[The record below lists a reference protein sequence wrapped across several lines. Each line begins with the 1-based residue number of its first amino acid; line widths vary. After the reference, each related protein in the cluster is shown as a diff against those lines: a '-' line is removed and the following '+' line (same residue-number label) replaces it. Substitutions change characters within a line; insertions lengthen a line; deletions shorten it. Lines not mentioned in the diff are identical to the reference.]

1 MRLSLK
7 TKFTLAIS
15 LLVLAVVAVVSG
27 LYLGQLTKQVLRQS
41 EDRAALVA
49 RQVFFACRSAL
60 LDAAERG
67 ETPASASAADLRA
80 YVSRALDNS
89 TALNSLLES
98 AVGYTATIYEI
109 TITDQNGIVLISSDS
124 GLRGQKLALRP
135 DISSLV
141 RKQGFFQELRTLYGP
156 PQVYEYRYAFDLNQS
171 KFGDIRIG
179 MSSALIRDEISPS
192 LKKAG
197 YYALGSVLLSTFLAF
212 LVTRV
217 SLAPIDRI
225 SAQLDRISAGEF
237 DVEPVERT
245 DELGKV
251 SAKIVGIGKQLR
263 DVREIFS
270 TLRENLDQVMG
281 GLEDGLLLF
290 NAEGRAVL
298 VSPSVEKFLGGRAA
312 ELRGRRVSE
321 IFPAG
326 HAIRKVLRI
335 KEDEIEPVEGVEL
348 MYEAG
353 PGPTRIGLSAQVI
366 REHGARMGTL
376 VTLRDVESIERI
388 GNQLQVSERLAA
400 LGRVTAGVAHEVK
413 NPLNSMRLWLEVL
426 KANMPTDPE
435 PQQAVKMLDSEIDR
449 LDRAVKTFLNFT
461 KPVEMKLEETD
472 IRPVLQ
478 DVIDAAR
485 PSIMRAGAD
494 LRVDLPSEFPSLLID
509 QQLIHQAV
517 LNLLLNASEFTPR
530 GGRITL
536 ALRRSGE
543 TAIISVADSGK
554 GISPEDQKK
563 IFQLFFTT
571 RPGGSG
577 IGLANTFRFVQL
589 HNGQIEFESEVGR
602 GTTFRVELPLA
613 HSVDIVPGKV
623 RDFSTPF
630 AEDKK
635 INAQP

>member
-67 ETPASASAADLRA
+67 ETPASASAADLRT

-141 RKQGFFQELRTLYGP
+141 RRQGFFQELRTLYGP

-251 SAKIVGIGKQLR
+251 SEKIVGIGKQLR

-290 NAEGRAVL
+290 NSEGRAVL
-298 VSPSVEKFLGGRAA
+298 VSPSVEKFLRGRAA

-326 HAIRKVLRI
+326 HAIRNVLRI
-335 KEDEIEPVEGVEL
+335 KEDEIEPVEGAEL
-348 MYEAG
+348 VYEAG

-478 DVIDAAR
+478 DVINAAR
-485 PSIMRAGAD
+485 PSILRAGAE

-517 LNLLLNASEFTPR
+517 LNLLLNASEFTPP

-554 GISPEDQKK
+554 GISAEDQKK

-613 HSVDIVPGKV
+613 HSVDMIPGKV